1 MEQIQ
6 SYKFK
11 LVPTKEQQQLLWSY
25 VHNCRF
31 VYNWGLSQIKD
42 HYNLTIDSVT
52 GKGKFLSY
60 VDLAKELTDLKYD
73 PDTTFL
79 QDSPTET
86 LQQTLKDL
94 REGLNRV
101 FKLGAGF
108 PRFKKRGVCRN
119 SFTFGHKTSQLYED
133 THKIKMPKIG
143 TVKIKNHRKIPAG
156 ELCEITVSEKLNKWY
171 ASISVKRQ
179 LPDPIHLHSDSML
192 GIDVGVVNFATFSD
206 GRCIQPIN
214 SFQKHENRLVI
225 EQRKLSQKQL
235 GSNNRKKQRLKVARI
250 HDKIQNV
257 RRDFLHKASH
267 AISESQA
274 IVVVEDVKI
283 KKMTKSASGT
293 VENPG
298 TNIKQKSKLNK
309 SILDQGWFMFKTM
322 LEYKLKWLG
331 GQLIKINP
339 AYTSQTCNICKHIDP
354 ISRISQAIF
363 QCTNCGYMGHADVN
377 AAINILNA
385 GKLQL
390 HVQI

>member
-1 MEQIQ
+1 M
-6 SYKFK
+6 
-11 LVPTKEQQQLLWSY
+11 
-25 VHNCRF
+25 
-31 VYNWGLSQIKD
+31 
-42 HYNLTIDSVT
+42 
-52 GKGKFLSY
+52 
-60 VDLAKELTDLKYD
+60 
-73 PDTTFL
+73 
-79 QDSPTET
+79 
-86 LQQTLKDL
+86 
-94 REGLNRV
+94 
-101 FKLGAGF
+101 
-108 PRFKKRGVCRN
+108 
-119 SFTFGHKTSQLYED
+119 
-133 THKIKMPKIG
+133 
-143 TVKIKNHRKIPAG
+143 
-156 ELCEITVSEKLNKWY
+156 
-171 ASISVKRQ
+171 
-179 LPDPIHLHSDSML
+179 
-192 GIDVGVVNFATFSD
+192 
-206 GRCIQPIN
+206 
-214 SFQKHENRLVI
+214 VI